1 MGKITVKAARV
12 NAGLTQ
18 EELAN
23 KMGVHRSTISSWET
37 NPSTMQIKDAELLC
51 KILNIPISNIFF
63 GCDSTKCWIIIDNHR
78 KEHGMDKDKNSF
90 FSTISGSFIG
100 CIGAYGLLNFEKF
113 AEKNSWFLYLF
124 GWIVALV
131 AIGVIVCLITKHK
144 LTDWN
149 AKCHKWWNSNKFG

>member
-1 MGKITVKAARV
+1 MSKITVKAARV

-63 GCDSTKCWIIIDNHR
+63 GYDSTKRWIIIDNHR
-78 KEHGMDKDKNSF
+78 KEKRICYIITSLN
-90 FSTISGSFIG
+90 ISMKMAI
-100 CIGAYGLLNFEKF
+100 
-113 AEKNSWFLYLF
+113 
-124 GWIVALV
+124 AL
-131 AIGVIVCLITKHK
+131 
-144 LTDWN
+144 
-149 AKCHKWWNSNKFG
+149 

>member
-1 MGKITVKAARV
+1 MSKITVKAARV

-63 GCDSTKCWIIIDNHR
+63 GYDSTNCWLINLERRIYEKRKWRNHHLLLNGCISWINHYCA
-78 KEHGMDKDKNSF
+78 KKSVLIAA
-90 FSTISGSFIG
+90 STISVDAIP
-100 CIGAYGLLNFEKF
+100 IMNEKTRL
-113 AEKNSWFLYLF
+113 AQSSERSIKYISERSPRLME
-124 GWIVALV
+124 
-131 AIGVIVCLITKHK
+131 
-144 LTDWN
+144 
-149 AKCHKWWNSNKFG
+149 

>member
-51 KILNIPISNIFF
+51 KILNIPISKIFF
-63 GCDSTKCWIIIDNHR
+63 GCNSTNCWALKFSLERR
-78 KEHGMDKDKNSF
+78 KHENQERKYWTRS
-90 FSTISGSFIG
+90 
-100 CIGAYGLLNFEKF
+100 
-113 AEKNSWFLYLF
+113 
-124 GWIVALV
+124 V
-131 AIGVIVCLITKHK
+131 
-144 LTDWN
+144 
-149 AKCHKWWNSNKFG
+149 

>member
-1 MGKITVKAARV
+1 MSKITVKAARV

-63 GCDSTKCWIIIDNHR
+63 GYYSTNCWIIIDNHR
-78 KEHGMDKDKNSF
+78 KEKRICYIITSLN
-90 FSTISGSFIG
+90 ISM
-100 CIGAYGLLNFEKF
+100 KM
-113 AEKNSWFLYLF
+113 
-124 GWIVALV
+124 
-131 AIGVIVCLITKHK
+131 AITL
-144 LTDWN
+144 
-149 AKCHKWWNSNKFG
+149 

>member
-51 KILNIPISNIFF
+51 KILNISISKIFF
-63 GCDSTKCWIIIDNHR
+63 GCNSTNCWAIKLERRRN
-78 KEHGMDKDKNSF
+78 KWMQKN
-90 FSTISGSFIG
+90 
-100 CIGAYGLLNFEKF
+100 
-113 AEKNSWFLYLF
+113 
-124 GWIVALV
+124 
-131 AIGVIVCLITKHK
+131 IT
-144 LTDWN
+144 T
-149 AKCHKWWNSNKFG
+149 SYM

>member
-51 KILNIPISNIFF
+51 KILNIPISKIFF
-63 GCDSTKCWIIIDNHR
+63 GYDSTNCWVFNLERII
-78 KEHGMDKDKNSF
+78 
-90 FSTISGSFIG
+90 
-100 CIGAYGLLNFEKF
+100 YGNR
-113 AEKNSWFLYLF
+113 NY
-124 GWIVALV
+124 
-131 AIGVIVCLITKHK
+131 
-144 LTDWN
+144 
-149 AKCHKWWNSNKFG
+149 

>member
-51 KILNIPISNIFF
+51 KILNISISKIFF
-63 GCDSTKCWIIIDNHR
+63 GCNSTNCWEIKLERRVYEKR
-78 KEHGMDKDKNSF
+78 K
-90 FSTISGSFIG
+90 
-100 CIGAYGLLNFEKF
+100 
-113 AEKNSWFLYLF
+113 
-124 GWIVALV
+124 WI
-131 AIGVIVCLITKHK
+131 
-144 LTDWN
+144 
-149 AKCHKWWNSNKFG
+149 

>member
-63 GCDSTKCWIIIDNHR
+63 GYDSTKCWIIIDNQR
-78 KEHGMDKDKNSF
+78 KEDTWTIYKHSIL
-90 FSTISGSFIG
+90 TISQ
-100 CIGAYGLLNFEKF
+100 YEQYN
-113 AEKNSWFLYLF
+113 
-124 GWIVALV
+124 
-131 AIGVIVCLITKHK
+131 
-144 LTDWN
+144 
-149 AKCHKWWNSNKFG
+149 